1 MQGAS
6 MQATPC
12 GLSKQSNAADGCPQP
27 LLRLNT
33 FIYTQNNPPPC
44 QKGIFPLSFNNYI
57 KLNKRPKAMSST
69 PKELIFEEEARSKLK
84 EGIDK
89 LADAVG
95 ITLGPKGKN
104 VGIESSW
111 GAPKITNDGNSI
123 VKEIELKDPYANMG
137 VSMGKEVAKQIK
149 ENSGDGTTT
158 GIILLRA
165 LVKEGIKN
173 IASGI
178 SPINLKRGISKG
190 VEVVMQELD
199 KLSTP
204 VEKAEAIKNIATV
217 SASGNKEIGNIIF
230 EAIDKVGS
238 SGVITI
244 EEGKGTTTTI
254 EMVEG
259 MQFDRGFLSPYFCTN
274 AEKLLVEMLD
284 SNILITD
291 KKISSIQ
298 EILPLLQSIAASGKG
313 LLIIAEDIEGDVL
326 STLVINRL
334 RGSLKIAAVKAPGF
348 GDRRKAILED
358 IGALTGATVIS
369 EDKGMQLKD
378 ATPEVLGSAGKIEVS
393 KEKTT
398 IISGSGKK
406 EAIDARIKQIDIE
419 YTHATSDYD
428 KEKLDERR
436 AKLQG
441 GVAVIQ
447 VGAPTEPEMKQKKQA
462 FEDSLNSTRA
472 AQEGGFVP
480 GGGVAL
486 LRASQKLND
495 LDLPLEEKLGA
506 RIVLSACK
514 APFKQIVENCGLDSS
529 LYLEEV
535 LKSPAAFG
543 FNALT
548 EKVEDLIKGGV
559 IDPTNVVKKT
569 LTFAA
574 SVAGIVLISEVLII
588 DAPEDDEEPA

>member
-1 MQGAS
+1 
-6 MQATPC
+6 
-12 GLSKQSNAADGCPQP
+12 
-27 LLRLNT
+27 
-33 FIYTQNNPPPC
+33 
-44 QKGIFPLSFNNYI
+44 
-57 KLNKRPKAMSST
+57 MSST